1 MELKMVL
8 TLFCL
13 VILAGLSSAETWTVE
28 ENISETNHTFYE
40 EDELLQIDLAAGS
53 ESEQLFNE
61 SLDSYAFSLANTELN
76 EGVENELGEEL
87 TGVTP
92 GNKFR
97 QGNQHLALSYQTL
110 DNPEEEIDRNFD
122 LQDLEKTVPEEI
134 EVEIYTS
141 DLNRTELIPVTVRE
155 SSSTP
160 NIDDEDI
167 INTTATENNQTESNT
182 TEQTETIEEE
192 NEGILN
198 HLLNNLISLFS

>member
-1 MELKMVL
+1 MVL